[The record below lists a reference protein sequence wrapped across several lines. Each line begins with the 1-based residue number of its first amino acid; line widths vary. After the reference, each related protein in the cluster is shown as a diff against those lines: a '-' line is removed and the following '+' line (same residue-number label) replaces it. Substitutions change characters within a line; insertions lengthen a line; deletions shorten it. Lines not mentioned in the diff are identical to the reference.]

1 MSDVFLVDVVGEP
14 AEALAITLF
23 FEHRAHEQLDRARVQ
38 LVYSRR
44 VLASRRHL
52 EKVPQLLFRTRP
64 GLVDLVPQ
72 NQNRHVRH
80 LLVCQQ
86 LVKFSLK
93 IKFDKN
99 ILLPTL

>member
-1 MSDVFLVDVVGEP
+1 MFLVDVVGEP
-14 AEALAITLF
+14 AEALAVTLF

-44 VLASRRHL
+44 VLARRRHL
-52 EKVPQLLFRTRP
+52 EKVSQLLFRTRP
-64 GLVDLVPQ
+64 GLVDLVAQ

-86 LVKFSLK
+86 LVQFSLK
-93 IKFDKN
+93 KSSFNRRFI
-99 ILLPTL
+99 